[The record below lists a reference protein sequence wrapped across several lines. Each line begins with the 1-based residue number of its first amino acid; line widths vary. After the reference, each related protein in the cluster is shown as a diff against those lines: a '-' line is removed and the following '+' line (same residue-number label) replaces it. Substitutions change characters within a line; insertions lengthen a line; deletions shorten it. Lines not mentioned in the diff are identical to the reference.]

1 LRLQDDYA
9 EALSKGTV
17 PGAYVRLMFLGA
29 GGSGKS
35 SLLDGLMNVPLRM
48 AETTAVADTRTVSF
62 QWIKAADS
70 CEEAWKEHTSSDE
83 ATSLAAHSHS
93 LALNKMRGK
102 EEVGSFIFCWP
113 LAPAVVSF
121 GLAAGAVA
129 YIEHEVSGKQVSRE
143 HREKIS
149 ETARTAYSEIIKGA
163 KQHSA
168 QLQGK
173 HNPDVVMHI
182 WDCGGQPVFLDILA
196 AFLTPRTMFLLLFD
210 ASSNLEE
217 MYQEKWHH
225 NGKPIM
231 GREQNITH
239 LQLLIQWLQLIH
251 CSLIEKNEHLLRQ
264 ASPSSNIIPKF
275 PRAML
280 VGSRKDQITQEEV
293 EGVKSQL
300 QSACDYASFS
310 KIIVDKLLVDNTK
323 AGKGK
328 EEDPG
333 YKKIRENI
341 NVFAKSLVV
350 DTPLAWVTF
359 RQVLQKVAE
368 DKPIL
373 LYSEVVFIAEQCHI
387 PTEVVPSVL
396 QFYHQLGALLH
407 YANVPSLATTIIV
420 EPQWLINQLRLL
432 LMPDWFGHRPQHLK
446 QFWKWFEE
454 RGVVVE
460 GLYQELW
467 KDCQLEGGPQA
478 LVDVLLH
485 FDLATEIKNECPDDM
500 ISSRGR
506 KYFMP
511 CVLKVKPKSE
521 STENSEPP
529 PSKPIREAATLYMCF
544 STGYVPPG
552 FFVRLV
558 AHMSNQEGYTP
569 LLDREVYRNSIL
581 FKCRDIDRII
591 VSESLESISVRFFRV
606 AERNRHNIR
615 FAESCI
621 LLQRELVSMCKNVH
635 DWMTCVT
642 SNLAFPCTCSQSAP
656 RHFVVLEPGVSCE
669 SNLFCAHDNEYE
681 LSPQQRFWLPF
692 PSEIPVHSPVEDG
705 SLTETEMK
713 LVAKE
718 IENGLSDVVE
728 EMEMQY
734 TLQKIARAPSRSREQ
749 AYAVI
754 SDFVEGEGGTRYE
767 LAQLLDNAGFDEL
780 SRKLLKGQLIQ
791 GSQQSADPLRE
802 TPTLPQLIAFPKL
815 NGSEINVLKKIGARY
830 NVFGIFLLNDDDG
843 SVTDA
848 LQKKYMRDSD
858 AINLEISKKWLQGEG
873 KLPMTWVTFLR
884 VLKNIDMKPLAFDI
898 EASLRGKSSPQG
910 RH

>member
-1 LRLQDDYA
+1 
-9 EALSKGTV
+9 
-17 PGAYVRLMFLGA
+17 MFLGA

-35 SLLDGLMNVPLRM
+35 SLLDSLMNVPLRM

-93 LALNKMRGK
+93 LALKKRRG
-102 EEVGSFIFCWP
+102 EEEAGSYIDKWP
-113 LAPAVVSF
+113 LAAVVFSL

-129 YIEHEVSGKQVSRE
+129 YIKHQGSGKQVSRE
-143 HREKIS
+143 HREKVSAIAS
-149 ETARTAYSEIIKGA
+149 TAYNEIIKEA
-163 KQHSA
+163 MQHSE
-168 QLQGK
+168 QQQGK

-251 CSLIEKNEHLLRQ
+251 SSLIEKKEHLPLQ
-264 ASPSSNIIPKF
+264 ASLSSSKIPKF

-280 VGSRKDQITQEEV
+280 VGSRKDQITPEEE

-300 QSACDYASFS
+300 QSAFDYASFS
-310 KIIVDKLLVDNTK
+310 EIIVDKLLVDNTK

-333 YKKIRENI
+333 YKRIRENI
-341 NVFAKSLVV
+341 NEFAKSLVV

-373 LYSEVVFIAEQCHI
+373 LYSDVVFIAKQCKI

-407 YANVPSLATTIIV
+407 YANVPSLAGTIIV

-446 QFWKWFEE
+446 RFWKWFEE

-460 GLYQELW
+460 GLYQEIW
-467 KDCQLEGGPQA
+467 KDCGLEGGPQA

-485 FDLATEIKNECPDDM
+485 FDLATEINECPYDM
-500 ISSRGR
+500 MSSRGR

-521 STENSEPP
+521 STESSYPP
-529 PSKPIREAATLYMCF
+529 KKPVYAKQLLYICVLVQVM
-544 STGYVPPG
+544 S
-552 FFVRLV
+552 RLV
-558 AHMSNQEGYTP
+558 
-569 LLDREVYRNSIL
+569 
-581 FKCRDIDRII
+581 F
-591 VSESLESISVRFFRV
+591 
-606 AERNRHNIR
+606 
-615 FAESCI
+615 
-621 LLQRELVSMCKNVH
+621 
-635 DWMTCVT
+635 
-642 SNLAFPCTCSQSAP
+642 
-656 RHFVVLEPGVSCE
+656 
-669 SNLFCAHDNEYE
+669 
-681 LSPQQRFWLPF
+681 
-692 PSEIPVHSPVEDG
+692 
-705 SLTETEMK
+705 
-713 LVAKE
+713 
-718 IENGLSDVVE
+718 LSD
-728 EMEMQY
+728 
-734 TLQKIARAPSRSREQ
+734 
-749 AYAVI
+749 
-754 SDFVEGEGGTRYE
+754 
-767 LAQLLDNAGFDEL
+767 
-780 SRKLLKGQLIQ
+780 
-791 GSQQSADPLRE
+791 
-802 TPTLPQLIAFPKL
+802 
-815 NGSEINVLKKIGARY
+815 
-830 NVFGIFLLNDDDG
+830 
-843 SVTDA
+843 
-848 LQKKYMRDSD
+848 
-858 AINLEISKKWLQGEG
+858 
-873 KLPMTWVTFLR
+873 
-884 VLKNIDMKPLAFDI
+884 
-898 EASLRGKSSPQG
+898 
-910 RH
+910 

>member
-1 LRLQDDYA
+1 MLDDYA
-9 EALSKGTV
+9 EALRKGSV

-35 SLLDGLMNVPLRM
+35 SLLNGLMNVPLIM
-48 AETTAVADTRTVSF
+48 AESTAIADTRTVSF

-70 CEEAWKEHTSSDE
+70 CEEAWKEHASSDE
-83 ATSLAAHSHS
+83 ATSLAAHSRS
-93 LALNKMRGK
+93 LALNKRRG
-102 EEVGSFIFCWP
+102 EEGEGSYITNW
-113 LAPAVVSF
+113 ASVPAVVSF
-121 GLAAGAVA
+121 GLAAGALA
-129 YIEHEVSGKQVSRE
+129 FIKHQGSGKQVSRE
-143 HREKIS
+143 HREKVS
-149 ETARTAYSEIIKGA
+149 EITRTAYSEIIEEA

-168 QLQGK
+168 QHQGK
-173 HNPDVVMHI
+173 YNPDVVMHI

-217 MYQEKWHH
+217 MYKEKWHH

-239 LQLLIQWLQLIH
+239 LQLLKQWLQLIH
-251 CSLIEKNEHLLRQ
+251 SSLVEKNDHLLLQ

-280 VGSRKDQITQEEV
+280 VGSRKDQITPEEV

-310 KIIVDKLLVDNTK
+310 EIIVDKLLVDNTK

-333 YKKIRENI
+333 FKKIRENI
-341 NVFAKSLVV
+341 NEFAKSLVV

-373 LYSEVVFIAEQCHI
+373 LYSEVVTIAEQCNI
-387 PTEVVPSVL
+387 PAEVVPSVL

-407 YANVPSLATTIIV
+407 YANVPSLAGTIIV

-432 LMPDWFGHRPQHLK
+432 LMPDWFGHRPEHLK
-446 QFWKWFEE
+446 RFWKWFEE

-460 GLYQELW
+460 GLYQEIW
-467 KDCQLEGGPQA
+467 KDCELEGGPQA
-478 LVDVLLH
+478 IVDVLVH
-485 FDLATEIKNECPDDM
+485 FDLATEINECPFDM
-500 ISSRGR
+500 TSSRGK

-529 PSKPIREAATLYMCF
+529 QLKPVREAAILYMQF

-621 LLQRELVSMCKNVH
+621 LLQRELVNMCKNVR
-635 DWMTCVT
+635 DWMPCVT

-656 RHFVVLEPGVSCE
+656 RHFVAFEPGVSCE
-669 SNLFCAHDNEYE
+669 SDLFCAFDHKYK

-692 PSEIPVHSPVEDG
+692 PSELPSACECGRFNLYYDLLCRSMQSPVEDG

-718 IENGLSDVVE
+718 IYPMWPRRLIQGRGLSNVVE

-734 TLQKIARAPSRSREQ
+734 TLKKIARAPSRSRQ
-749 AYAVI
+749 PAYAVI

-767 LAQLLDNAGFDEL
+767 LAQLLDNAGFDAL
-780 SRKLLKGQLIQ
+780 SRK
-791 GSQQSADPLRE
+791 
-802 TPTLPQLIAFPKL
+802 
-815 NGSEINVLKKIGARY
+815 
-830 NVFGIFLLNDDDG
+830 
-843 SVTDA
+843 
-848 LQKKYMRDSD
+848 
-858 AINLEISKKWLQGEG
+858 
-873 KLPMTWVTFLR
+873 
-884 VLKNIDMKPLAFDI
+884 
-898 EASLRGKSSPQG
+898 
-910 RH
+910 